1 MKAIPVMKIN
11 IDDDPENANWLHQM
25 RNKKKK
31 TKKVLSPKVEE
42 IKQLVM
48 TKLEECSTGKKGIS
62 KLITNKLSKRNA
74 LIK

>member
-1 MKAIPVMKIN
+1 MKAIPVMKLN

-25 RNKKKK
+25 CNKKK

-62 KLITNKLSKRNA
+62 KSITNKLSKRNA